1 MTKGLWLKRGLSEIK
16 ICLNT
21 NGEERLQ
28 RQDGKYSEK
37 SIHLREDIDV
47 GPEYKKDHLKQM
59 FYSTFSFV
67 SGKRQET

>member
-1 MTKGLWLKRGLSEIK
+1 MKGGLSEIK

-21 NGEERLQ
+21 NVEERLQ

-37 SIHLREDIDV
+37 SIRLHEEIDV
-47 GPEYKKDHLKQM
+47 GPEYKRDHLRQM